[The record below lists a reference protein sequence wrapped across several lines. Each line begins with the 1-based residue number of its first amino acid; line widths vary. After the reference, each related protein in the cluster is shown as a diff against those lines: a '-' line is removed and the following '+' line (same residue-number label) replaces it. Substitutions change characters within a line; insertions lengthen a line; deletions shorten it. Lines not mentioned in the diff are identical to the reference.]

1 MLIIPAIDIRGGAVV
16 RLTQGKFDAE
26 KVYSR
31 DPIKTARHWAKLG
44 AEIIHVV
51 DLDGAKSGISLNL
64 GVVKEIARDSH
75 GVKIEFGGGVRKLDT
90 IENLLSAGVFRVVLG
105 TRAAEDNN
113 FLKKAFLKFKNKVII
128 SVDARDGMVSVK
140 GWNTDLKKLDAIEFA
155 KTLKAIGFKELIYTD
170 IAKDGTLRGPNIKAI
185 KILLKET
192 GLKVIGSGGISNLE
206 DVRKLKMLE
215 KSGLTGII
223 VGKALYEARFTLPQA
238 LKVVGGV

>member
-16 RLTQGKFDAE
+16 RLTQGKFNKE

-51 DLDGAKSGISLNL
+51 DLDGAKSGIPLNL
-64 GVVKEIARDSH
+64 GVVKEMARND

-105 TRAAEDNN
+105 TRAAEDDR
-113 FLKKAFLKFKNKVII
+113 FLKKAFLQFKHKVIVSI
-128 SVDARDGMVSVK
+128 DARDGMVSVK
-140 GWNTDLKKLDAIEFA
+140 GWNTDLKKLDAVQFA
-155 KTLKAIGFKELIYTD
+155 KSLEAIGFREVIYTD
-170 IAKDGTLRGPNIKAI
+170 IAKDGMLKGPNIKAI
-185 KILLKET
+185 KVLLKET
-192 GLKVIGSGGISNLE
+192 GLKVIGSGGISSLE
-206 DVRKLKMLE
+206 DIRKLKMLE

-238 LKVVGGV
+238 LKLL